1 MAKLTVVLL
10 ADAETHEQMARA
22 ANAFEMVKDAK
33 QANLD
38 VELILDGAGTRW
50 VRELAKRESKMRG
63 LFEEVRDKV
72 TGVCEYCAGE
82 FGVTEGCTHRAFPSR
97 ASSTGTQVWHDASR
111 KDDRL
116 LRSRGAARA
125 REWRR

>member
-38 VELILDGAGTRW
+38 AELILDGAGTRW
-50 VRELAKRESKMRG
+50 VRELAKPESKMRG

-72 TGVCEYCAGE
+72 TGVCEYCAGA
-82 FGVTEGCTHRAFPSR
+82 FGVTEAVHASGLPFASEFDGHPSLAR
-97 ASSTGTQVWHDASR
+97 RIAEGRQVVTF
-111 KDDRL
+111 
-116 LRSRGAARA
+116 
-125 REWRR
+125 